1 MTLYKQFAAVLLLSF
16 MAWTASAQAPAS
28 KGDAGKTSAQSS
40 AKGPAASSSAK
51 TTSKTASADAKAGAA
66 SGDQIDIN
74 SATKDQLMTLPGIGD
89 ATAQKI
95 IEGRPYKMKT
105 QLKSRNIV
113 PAAMYDKISS
123 KIVAKQG
130 SK

>member
-1 MTLYKQFAAVLLLSF
+1 MTLYKQFAAVMLLSF
-16 MAWTASAQAPAS
+16 MAWTASAQTPAS
-28 KGDAGKTSAQSS
+28 KGDSGKTSAQSS

-51 TTSKTASADAKAGAA
+51 ATSKSASADAKSGAA

-113 PAAMYDKISS
+113 PAATYDKISGKIIAKKVS
-123 KIVAKQG
+123 K
-130 SK
+130 